1 MASTSTAQ
9 ACPEHRPRHRWA
21 QLRSQSVAT
30 LYLMVAVAEAI
41 VEMLRK
47 ERFYGH
53 LRPREQAL
61 PDSTPV
67 CKHRSSWQRMA
78 PHGGWRF
85 CSTPPPHP
93 T

>member
-9 ACPEHRPRHRWA
+9 ACPEHRPRHRLA

-30 LYLMVAVAEAI
+30 LSLMVAEAI

-47 ERFYGH
+47 GRFYGH

-61 PDSTPV
+61 LSASTPV
-67 CKHRSSWQRMA
+67 
-78 PHGGWRF
+78 
-85 CSTPPPHP
+85 
-93 T
+93 